1 MKTSLKTCFKCD
13 KEKPLS
19 DFYRHSEMADGHLNK
34 CKSCTKRDTKKNR
47 RRRLEYYRAY
57 DRMRGNRQSAEY
69 RARYKDDAPGK
80 AKARHAVSN
89 AIRDGLIARHSCEIC
104 GSPRTHG
111 HHDDYLKPLSV
122 RWLCPGHH
130 SQWHAINGE
139 GANGDAS
146 AESVLQAARV
156 QRSQLR
162 AAA

>member
-34 CKSCTKRDTKKNR
+34 CKSCTKRDAKETR
-47 RRRLEYYRAY
+47 RRRLDYYRAY

-69 RARYKDDAPGK
+69 RIRYRDGAPGK
-80 AKARHAVSN
+80 AKARQAVRN
-89 AIRDGLIARHSCEIC
+89 AIRDGLLAREPCEVC

-122 RWLCPGHH
+122 RWLCPAHH
-130 SQWHAINGE
+130 FQWHAINGE

-146 AESVLQAARV
+146 AESVIQAMKE